1 MNMSCSHSKN
11 CELFA
16 QFALNPALKVWQSH
30 FCESEFKRC
39 IRYQRALEGKSVPL
53 NLLPNGKMIEVP
65 RTTETYG
72 AVALFNAIMKE
83 RVSMIDSLIK
93 SGAEVNIT
101 NPDGTTPLMAAAEKG
116 NPEMVRLLLAKGAD
130 VSIKSVSGETADQIA
145 QRCGFPEVA
154 ALIKDAGG
162 RAQLK
167 VVPAQT
173 SVVGGATGSPKTPA
187 PATGTNDTSARI
199 MPLAKETATAA
210 DKPGQ
215 HAYFMRVPVNYDRD
229 TPKKFL
235 EIFNSLSIRAE
246 CIMQKRPAEGQTQT
260 AMFVVTHPTSEQSIR
275 LAIIKIGLL
284 PAIAGHVNCK
294 RMEDLPAETQA
305 RRVS

>member
-1 MNMSCSHSKN
+1 MSCSHSKS

-30 FCESEFKRC
+30 YCEGEFVSC
-39 IRYQRALEGKSVPL
+39 TRYQRALEGKSVPL

-65 RTTETYG
+65 RSTEIYG
-72 AVALFNAIMKE
+72 AVALFNAIMKD

-101 NPDGTTPLMAAAEKG
+101 NPDGTTPLMAAADKG
-116 NPEMVRLLLAKGAD
+116 NQEIVRLLLAKGAD
-130 VSIKSVSGETADQIA
+130 VNIKSVSGETADQIA
-145 QRCGFPEVA
+145 QRRGFPEIA
-154 ALIKDAGG
+154 ALIKDAGNHG
-162 RAQLK
+162 QLK

-173 SVVGGATGSPKTPA
+173 SVAGGETPSPKSPA
-187 PATGTNDTSARI
+187 PATGTLDTGARVV
-199 MPLAKETATAA
+199 PLAKETASATG
-210 DKPGQ
+210 KVSQ
-215 HAYFMRVPVNYDRD
+215 HAYFMRVPVNYERT
-229 TPKKFL
+229 TPTKFL

-246 CIMQKRPAEGQTQT
+246 CIMQKRPAEGQTLT
-260 AMFVVTHPTSEQSIR
+260 AMFVVTHPTSEQNIR
-275 LAIIKIGLL
+275 RAIIKIGLL
-284 PAIAGHVNCK
+284 PVIAGNVNCK